1 MVDADVRA
9 RLWEVANNLW
19 ANTGLR
25 PAQFSVPVLGLI
37 FLRYA
42 EKLFAALEDEIGPIG
57 SGGRRVVTK
66 EDYKARKAIY
76 LPGTARWQFLS
87 DLPEDANLGQY
98 LNDAMRAIEEENE
111 DLAGALPRT
120 FTDIPNDVLVK
131 VMRALA
137 PVQLSGDA
145 FGKVYE
151 YFLGTF
157 AMAEGQK
164 GGVFFTPESIVDLIV
179 EIIEPFEGRI
189 FDPTCGSGGMF
200 VHSAE
205 FAARAK
211 EANQQKEGRV
221 VVYGVEKDGVTVNLN
236 KMNLATHGLTGD
248 IRNANSFYNS
258 HRDLFPDV
266 AKAGGFDFVMANP
279 PFNVS
284 GVDKERLAKD
294 PRFPFGMPSTD
305 NANYLFIQMFHSAL
319 NETGRAGFVM
329 ANSAGDARGSEAAI
343 RQKLIETG
351 DVDVIV
357 SVGPNMFLT
366 VTLPCT
372 LWFFDRAK
380 SKTDRADQVLFLDA
394 RKLFEQLTR
403 AHRRFTPQQIEALA
417 NIVRLWRGE
426 ALFHEH
432 NSKELLAEFGLADG
446 YVDVPGLCKAASR
459 ADIEAQGW
467 SLNPGRYVGA
477 AATEDDG
484 VDFAARMAELMEE
497 FETLTGE
504 ARALEAAI
512 AENAADVLGR
522 V

>member
-1 MVDADVRA
+1 MVDADVKA

-42 EKLFAALEDEIGPIG
+42 EKLFAELEEEIGPVG

-120 FTDIPNDVLVK
+120 FTDIPNSVLVGI
-131 VMRALA
+131 MRSLA

-151 YFLGTF
+151 YFLGKF

-179 EIIEPFEGRI
+179 EIIEPYEGRI

-200 VHSAE
+200 VHSAQ
-205 FAARAK
+205 FAERAK
-211 EANQQKEGRV
+211 DGGRV
-221 VVYGVEKDGVTVNLN
+221 VVYGIEKDGVTVNLN

-248 IRNANSFYNS
+248 VRNANSFYNS
-258 HRDLFPDV
+258 HADLFPDV
-266 AKAGGFDFVMANP
+266 AKDGGFDFVMANP

-294 PRFPFGMPSTD
+294 ARFPHGLPSND

-329 ANSAGDARGSEAAI
+329 GNSAGDARGSEQAI

-394 RKLFEQLTR
+394 RKLYEQLTR
-403 AHRRFTPQQIEALA
+403 AHRRFTPQQIETLA

-426 ALFHEH
+426 SLFNDH
-432 NSKELLAEFGLADG
+432 NSDDLLAEFGLGED
-446 YVDVPGLCKAASR
+446 YVDVPGLCKVASR
-459 ADIEAQGW
+459 TEIEAQGW

-477 AATEDDG
+477 AAAEDDG
-484 VDFAARMAELMEE
+484 VEFEIRMAELMEE

-504 ARALEAAI
+504 ARELEAAI
-512 AENAADVLGR
+512 AENAADILGR
-522 V
+522 L

>member
-25 PAQFSVPVLGLI
+25 PAQFSLPVLGLI

-42 EKLFAALEDEIGPIG
+42 EKLFSALEAEIGPVG

-66 EDYKARKAIY
+66 EDYKARRAIF

-98 LNDAMRAIEEENE
+98 LNDAMRSIEEENE

-151 YFLGTF
+151 YFLGKF

-211 EANQQKEGRV
+211 EGGRV

-284 GVDKERLAKD
+284 GVDKERLTKD
-294 PRFPFGMPSTD
+294 PRFPFGLPTND
-305 NANYLFIQMFHSAL
+305 NANYIFIQMFHSAL
-319 NETGRAGFVM
+319 NATGRAGFVM
-329 ANSAGDARGSEAAI
+329 ANSAGDARGSEQAI

-380 SKTDRADQVLFLDA
+380 ASSDRADQVLFLDA
-394 RKLFEQLTR
+394 RPVFEQVDR
-403 AHRRFTPQQIEALA
+403 AHRRFTDQQIEFLA

-426 ALFHEH
+426 PLFLEQG
-432 NSKELLAEFGLADG
+432 SDAMLAVHGLDAG
-446 YVDVPGLCKAASR
+446 YLDVPGLCKAASR
-459 ADIEAQGW
+459 AEIAAQGW

-477 AATEDDG
+477 AAEEDDG
-484 VDFAARMAELMEE
+484 VDFAACMVDLIEELEA
-497 FETLTGE
+497 LTRE

-512 AENAADVLGR
+512 ADNAADVLGR
-522 V
+522 M

>member
-1 MVDADVRA
+1 MVDADVKA

-42 EKLFAALEDEIGPIG
+42 EKLFAGLEEEIGPVG

-120 FTDIPNDVLVK
+120 FTDIPNTVLVGI
-131 VMRALA
+131 MRSLA

-151 YFLGTF
+151 YFLGKF

-179 EIIEPFEGRI
+179 EIIEPYEGRI

-200 VHSAE
+200 VHSAQ
-205 FAARAK
+205 FAERAK
-211 EANQQKEGRV
+211 DGGRV
-221 VVYGVEKDGVTVNLN
+221 VVYGIEKDGVTVNLN

-248 IRNANSFYNS
+248 VRNANSFYNS
-258 HRDLFPDV
+258 HADLFPDV

-284 GVDKERLAKD
+284 GVDKERLAD
-294 PRFPFGMPSTD
+294 DERFPYGLLTND

-329 ANSAGDARGSEAAI
+329 GSSAGDARGSEAAI

-357 SVGPNMFLT
+357 SVGPKMFLT
-366 VTLPCT
+366 VSLPCM
-372 LWFFDRAK
+372 LWFFDRSK
-380 SKTDRADQVLFLDA
+380 PKTDRADQVLFLDA
-394 RKLFEQLTR
+394 RKLFEQLSK
-403 AHRRFTPQQIEALA
+403 AHRQFTPQQIETLA

-432 NSKELLAEFGLADG
+432 NSKELIASFGLGDG
-446 YVDVPGLCKAASR
+446 YVDVPGLCKVASR
-459 ADIEAQGW
+459 AEIEAQGW

-477 AATEDDG
+477 AAIKDDG
-484 VDFAARMAELMEE
+484 VDFEVRMAELLEE
-497 FETLTGE
+497 FEKLSGE
-504 ARALEAAI
+504 ARVLEARLS
-512 AENAADVLGR
+512 ENAADVLGQM
-522 V
+522 

>member
-1 MVDADVRA
+1 MVDADVRG
-9 RLWEVANNLW
+9 RLWEAANSLW

-25 PAQFSVPVLGLI
+25 PAQFSLPVLGLI

-42 EKLFAALEDEIGPIG
+42 EKMFAALEAEIGPVG

-76 LPGTARWQFLS
+76 LPGTSRWQFLS
-87 DLPEDANLGQY
+87 DLPEDANLGEF
-98 LNDAMRAIEEENE
+98 LNDAMRAIEVENE
-111 DLAGALPRT
+111 DLAGALPKT
-120 FTDIPNDVLVK
+120 FTDIPNSVLVSL
-131 VMRALA
+131 MRTLA
-137 PVQLSGDA
+137 PIQLTGDA
-145 FGKVYE
+145 FGQVYE
-151 YFLGTF
+151 YFLGKF
-157 AMAEGQK
+157 AMAEGQR

-211 EANQQKEGRV
+211 AGGRV

-258 HRDLFPDV
+258 HSDLFPDV

-294 PRFPFGMPSTD
+294 PRFPFGLPSAD

-329 ANSAGDARGSEAAI
+329 ANSAGDARGSEQTI

-380 SKTDRADQVLFLDA
+380 ATNNRADQVLFLDA
-394 RKLFEQLTR
+394 RRIFQQLDR
-403 AHRRFTPQQIEALA
+403 AHRRFTDQQTEFLA

-426 ALFHEH
+426 PLF
-432 NSKELLAEFGLADG
+432 NSHGSDVMLAQRGLSAG
-446 YVDVPGLCKAASR
+446 YADVPGLCKAASR
-459 ADIEAQGW
+459 TEIEAQGW

-477 AATEDDG
+477 AAAEDDG

-497 FETLTGE
+497 FELLSIE
-504 ARALEAAI
+504 AQALEAAI

>member
-1 MVDADVRA
+1 MVDADVKS

-25 PAQFSVPVLGLI
+25 PSQFSVPVLGLI
-37 FLRYA
+37 FLRFA
-42 EKLFAALEDEIGPIG
+42 ETSFATVEEELGPVG

-66 EDYKARKAIY
+66 DDYKRQTIY

-87 DLPEDANLGQY
+87 DLPEDADLGKH

-111 DLAGALPRT
+111 DLAGALPKT
-120 FTDIPNDVLVK
+120 FTDIPNDVLVGL
-131 VMRALA
+131 MRSLA
-137 PVQLSGDA
+137 PVKLSGDA

-151 YFLGTF
+151 YFLGKF

-179 EIIEPFEGRI
+179 EIIEPFNGRI
-189 FDPTCGSGGMF
+189 LDPTCGSGGMF

-211 EANQQKEGRV
+211 ENGRV
-221 VVYGVEKDGVTVNLN
+221 VVYGIEKDSVTVNLN

-258 HRDLFPDV
+258 HEDLFPDV
-266 AKAGGFDFVMANP
+266 AEVGGFDFVMANP

-294 PRFPFGMPSTD
+294 ERFPFGLPSND

-329 ANSAGDARGSEAAI
+329 ANSASDASGSEAEI
-343 RQKLIETG
+343 RKKLIQTG

-357 SVGPNMFLT
+357 SIGPKMFLT
-366 VTLPCT
+366 VSLPCT
-372 LWFFDRAK
+372 LWFFDR
-380 SKTDRADQVLFLDA
+380 SKATTDRSDEVLFVDA
-394 RKLFEQLTR
+394 SGFFEELSK
-403 AHRRFTPQQIEALA
+403 AHRQFNPQHIEFLS

-426 ALFHEH
+426 STNLSFDS
-432 NSKELLAEFGLADG
+432 NELLQKYGLVSG
-446 YVDVPGLCKAASR
+446 YVNVPGLCKAVSLAK
-459 ADIEAQGW
+459 IESESW
-467 SLNPGRYVGA
+467 SLNPGRYIDVA
-477 AATEDDG
+477 DAQDDG
-484 VDFAARMAELMEE
+484 VDIAQRMNELADE
-497 FETLTGE
+497 FDELSQK
-504 ARALEAAI
+504 ARALEDQIKA
-512 AENAADVLGR
+512 NARAVLGLA
-522 V
+522 

>member
-1 MVDADVRA
+1 MVDADIRT
-9 RLWEVANNLW
+9 RLWDVANNLW

-37 FLRYA
+37 FLRFA
-42 EKLFAALEDEIGPIG
+42 EKQFAAAEDKLGPIG
-57 SGGRRVVTK
+57 SGGRRVITK
-66 EDYKARKAIY
+66 EDYKAETIY
-76 LPGTARWQFLS
+76 LPENARWQALT
-87 DLPEDANLGQY
+87 DLPEDADLGRH
-98 LNDAMRAIEEENE
+98 LNDAMRAIEAENE
-111 DLAGALPRT
+111 DLAGALPKT
-120 FTDIPNDVLVK
+120 FTDIPNDVLVGL
-131 VMRALA
+131 MRSLA

-151 YFLGTF
+151 YFLGKF

-189 FDPTCGSGGMF
+189 LDPTCGSGGMF

-205 FAARAK
+205 FAARAR
-211 EANQQKEGRV
+211 EGGRV
-221 VVYGVEKDGVTVNLN
+221 VVYGVEKDAVTVNLN

-294 PRFPFGMPSTD
+294 PRFPFGLPSTD

-329 ANSAGDARGSEAAI
+329 ANSAGDARGSEQAI

-372 LWFFDRAK
+372 LWFLDRAK
-380 SKTDRADQVLFLDA
+380 ARTDRADQVLFLDA
-394 RKLFEQLTR
+394 RRVFEQVDR
-403 AHRRFTPQQIEALA
+403 AHRRFTDQQTEFLA

-426 ALFHEH
+426 KLFHDH
-432 NSKELLAEFGLADG
+432 GSDVMLADHGLGEG
-446 YVDVPGLCKAASR
+446 YADVPGLCKAASR
-459 ADIEAQGW
+459 AEIAAQGW

-477 AATEDDG
+477 AAATDDG